1 MLQLDAANVKSYPGT
16 GTSWSDLS
24 GTGTISTNY
33 NSVLYNAA
41 GYFNFD
47 GTNQYS
53 QGTNPNFSNTAITFT
68 SWCRLK
74 SNPTAYSQII
84 GSAGSSGAI
93 YVIPNSSNVFG
104 QFSFTTNGNIGSG
117 SVNIPLDQ
125 VQNQLAKFKAKENIV
140 VFCRSGNRS
149 GQAKSILEQN
159 GFSNVT
165 NGGTWQDIELLL
177 K

>member
-1 MLQLDAANVKSYPGT
+1 MGIFGNIFGDNSNKENLATLVNDGAFLVDVRTPGEFAEGNVK
-16 GTSWSDLS
+16 
-24 GTGTISTNY
+24 
-33 NSVLYNAA
+33 
-41 GYFNFD
+41 
-47 GTNQYS
+47 
-53 QGTNPNFSNTAITFT
+53 
-68 SWCRLK
+68 
-74 SNPTAYSQII
+74 
-84 GSAGSSGAI
+84 
-93 YVIPNSSNVFG
+93 
-104 QFSFTTNGNIGSG
+104 G

-165 NGGTWQDIELLL
+165 NGGTWQDILSLL